1 VNKEGGITFVH
12 RSEKPI
18 DSFVIEE
25 NNHTKIL
32 VTKQKTSN
40 QIIVL
45 DLSNNLELN
54 SFNGG
59 AEGSLVLTGKNA
71 VYFK

>member
-18 DSFVIEE
+18 VSFVIEE
-25 NNHTKIL
+25 NNHTQIL
-32 VTKQKTSN
+32 VAKQKVSN

-59 AEGSLVLTGKNA
+59 AEGSLVLTRKNA